1 MAGKARPMSQIK
13 QLLRLHSQGMPVKRI
28 ARTLGIS
35 RNTVKGYLR
44 KVSEGTKRMEDLLAL
59 DNPVL
64 EAHFHAGNP
73 AYKDPRYAHLVSNL
87 SYYETELK
95 KTGVTREL
103 LWEEYIAGCPGGY
116 SYTQFCFHLR
126 QRLASINPTMVLE
139 HRAGEKLFIDFA
151 GKTLS
156 YIDRDT
162 GEEIS
167 CPVLVACLPFSDY
180 AFAMAVPSQGT
191 EDFLHGLECC
201 LRHLGGVPQALVP
214 DNLKG
219 AVERADRYEPTINRT
234 MEEFANHYGTVVV
247 PARARKPQ
255 DKASVENQ
263 VKNVYTRVFA
273 RLRNQRFF
281 DLASLN
287 AAIVERMAAHNQTRM
302 QKKAYCR
309 LERFRNAEK
318 PLLSPLPPE
327 GFQVVR
333 YAKRKVGQNN
343 YVLVEGYSYSVPFQ
357 YISQHVQVAYTRR
370 VVRIYAEGKQVAAH
384 TRKFGGG
391 YTAVKEHLS
400 SQHRYYL
407 GRSPDYFIERAEKL
421 CPELHK
427 LIKLIFQ
434 QPGYPENQYR
444 TCEGLLRLYRQSDPH
459 DFARACTVAMEY
471 GMLSYKKVEG
481 IIKSG
486 TLYAQPDTVDKPLPG
501 HGNIRGRDYY
511 VQARMD
517 I

>member
-13 QLLRLHSQGMPVKRI
+13 QLLRLHSQGMPLKRI

-44 KVSEGTKRMEDLLAL
+44 KVSEGTKRIEELLAL

-73 AYKDPRYAHLVSNL
+73 AYKDPRYAHLVSKL
-87 SYYETELK
+87 PYYEKELK
-95 KTGVTREL
+95 RTGVTREL
-103 LWEEYIAGCPGGY
+103 LWEEYIAGCPEGY

-214 DNLKG
+214 DNLKA

-247 PARARKPQ
+247 PARARKPK

-273 RLRNQRFF
+273 KLRNRRFF
-281 DLASLN
+281 DVASLN
-287 AAIVERMAAHNQTRM
+287 AAIAKRMAAHNQTRM

-309 LERFRNAEK
+309 LERF
-318 PLLSPLPPE
+318 
-327 GFQVVR
+327 Q
-333 YAKRKVGQNN
+333 
-343 YVLVEGYSYSVPFQ
+343 
-357 YISQHVQVAYTRR
+357 
-370 VVRIYAEGKQVAAH
+370 
-384 TRKFGGG
+384 
-391 YTAVKEHLS
+391 
-400 SQHRYYL
+400 
-407 GRSPDYFIERAEKL
+407 
-421 CPELHK
+421 
-427 LIKLIFQ
+427 
-434 QPGYPENQYR
+434 
-444 TCEGLLRLYRQSDPH
+444 
-459 DFARACTVAMEY
+459 
-471 GMLSYKKVEG
+471 
-481 IIKSG
+481 
-486 TLYAQPDTVDKPLPG
+486 
-501 HGNIRGRDYY
+501 
-511 VQARMD
+511 
-517 I
+517 